1 VLRELAAHLQA
12 NLSAELWNGE
22 VIPLGPGAKDDI
34 RLVIRSPEAIRRALL
49 HPGLETM
56 FRLYGEGQIEI
67 VGGTPLEA
75 ARRWDHLKALA
86 LPKKVNKLLL
96 LKSAWPF
103 LFRSL
108 ESDVKAPG
116 YEKEVA
122 SGYGAARKD
131 QEFIQFHYDVS
142 NDFYALFLDPEMV
155 YSCAYF
161 SDDAPTLER
170 AQIRKLDMICRK
182 LQLKEGDR
190 LLDIGCGWGGLI
202 CHAAKNYG
210 VTAHGVTLSQAQLD
224 YCKDRIAKLGL
235 EGKIKVELRDYRSI
249 DAWESYDK
257 VAQIEMFEH
266 IGIDN
271 HDLHFAHIN
280 KLLRTRGLYLHQAS
294 TRMATKDIAA
304 FRRKTKY
311 QNVINKYIFPG
322 GELDYIGLS
331 TTNLERHRFEVHD
344 IEAMREH
351 FQRTLECW
359 IDRLYKNRDKA
370 AELVG
375 MPRTR
380 LWLLYFSL
388 FAMAFE
394 RNTVSVFQTLASKRR
409 TGPSG
414 VPLDRQFQYR

>member
-1 VLRELAAHLQA
+1 MVSETRKLEAARTVLREFAAHLQA

-56 FRLYGEGQIEI
+56 FKLYGEGQIEI
-67 VGGTPLEA
+67 TGGTPLEA
-75 ARRWDHLKALA
+75 AKRWDHLRALA

-103 LFRSL
+103 LFRSP

-122 SGYGAARKD
+122 SGYGAQRKD

-161 SDDAPTLER
+161 SDGAPSLEL

-202 CHAAKNYG
+202 RHAARNYG
-210 VTAHGVTLSQAQLD
+210 A
-224 YCKDRIAKLGL
+224 
-235 EGKIKVELRDYRSI
+235 
-249 DAWESYDK
+249 
-257 VAQIEMFEH
+257 
-266 IGIDN
+266 
-271 HDLHFAHIN
+271 
-280 KLLRTRGLYLHQAS
+280 
-294 TRMATKDIAA
+294 
-304 FRRKTKY
+304 
-311 QNVINKYIFPG
+311 
-322 GELDYIGLS
+322 
-331 TTNLERHRFEVHD
+331 
-344 IEAMREH
+344 
-351 FQRTLECW
+351 
-359 IDRLYKNRDKA
+359 
-370 AELVG
+370 
-375 MPRTR
+375 
-380 LWLLYFSL
+380 
-388 FAMAFE
+388 
-394 RNTVSVFQTLASKRR
+394 
-409 TGPSG
+409 
-414 VPLDRQFQYR
+414 